1 MTRAAFAFGAK
12 GQSPLS
18 AVAVFAILADMFDR
32 HHMLIVRRIEH
43 ANALGSAAGDA
54 DAFHRHSDQL
64 PAIAHQHDL
73 IRHFD
78 RESSHEM
85 ADLAEFGRIGSA
97 DTLAAAS

>member
-1 MTRAAFAFGAK
+1 MRVRLLF
-12 GQSPLS
+12 
-18 AVAVFAILADMFDR
+18 VAVFAILADMFDR
-32 HHMLIVRRIEH
+32 HHMLIIRRIEH

-85 ADLAEFGRIGSA
+85 ADLADVLRHGDRALIRIRPDRVVSWGLGS
-97 DTLAAAS
+97 